1 MNLEP
6 TALNYLLEISFYL
19 IKVDLKT
26 MLSFTY
32 FDNFIKFIIIIINLF
47 YLNLHFFYLI
57 Q

>member
-26 MLSFTY
+26 IY
-32 FDNFIKFIIIIINLF
+32 FIFLHKINIL
-47 YLNLHFFYLI
+47 
-57 Q
+57 